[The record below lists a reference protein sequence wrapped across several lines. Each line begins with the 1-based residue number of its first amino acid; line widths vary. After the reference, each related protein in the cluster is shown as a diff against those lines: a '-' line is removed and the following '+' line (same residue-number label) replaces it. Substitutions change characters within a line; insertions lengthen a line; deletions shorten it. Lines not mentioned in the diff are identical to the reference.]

1 MCLEANSKQKKTC
14 LICGLRIIYGK
25 CYKLPDWNTCSKLR
39 QTSIQQ
45 KRCWKRFKKEG
56 QLFLVEFARCFC
68 SVKVKLTIQSFRFV
82 DLFSKET
89 TLFRQEGI
97 TDAL

>member
-1 MCLEANSKQKKTC
+1 MFRSQFKTEKDLSYLWTADNIWKMLQITRLEHLFKITADIHTAEKMLEAIQKK
-14 LICGLRIIYGK
+14 
-25 CYKLPDWNTCSKLR
+25 
-39 QTSIQQ
+39 
-45 KRCWKRFKKEG
+45 G

-68 SVKVKLTIQSFRFV
+68 SVKVKLTIQAFRFV
-82 DLFSKET
+82 DLFSNET